1 MELTAEEL
9 AMLTEDERRQLKEEQ
24 GDDDTGTDTDADDQS
39 GDDADQDDD
48 DQSDDDADDD
58 AGDEDDTGDQGDADE
73 DDQGGD
79 DHNGDQADDQDDQ
92 EQEEQLEKAPA
103 PLFTAELPEDIE
115 AKRTEIDGKEDTLV
129 EQFDNGDIT
138 FAEYNK
144 QIRTLNN
151 ERAALDRI
159 ELKAEMAREAQQAQI
174 DNQWQGALNT
184 FLAEHPEIDLT
195 NEIHHAAFD
204 KLLRQHTAGVME
216 KGGLPGLREIKK
228 AHGDFI
234 KTFNIQ
240 SDKPAP
246 KEQKQEKQTAKPP
259 KHREVPPNLGKVP
272 AAANADMDDGR
283 FAALDKLPPDKFEA
297 AFAKLSEADRNAYL
311 SS

>member
-9 AMLTEDERRQLKEEQ
+9 AMLTEDERRQLEEEQ
-24 GDDDTGTDTDADDQS
+24 GDDDTDTDTDADDQS

-48 DQSDDDADDD
+48 DSSDDD

-73 DDQGGD
+73 DDQDGD
-79 DHNGDQADDQDDQ
+79 DDNGDDQDDQ

-115 AKRTEIDGKEDTLV
+115 ANRTEIDGKEDTLV

-151 ERAALDRI
+151 ERAALERI

-184 FLAEHPEIDLT
+184 FLAEHPEIDLS
-195 NEIHHAAFD
+195 NEFHHAAFD

-234 KTFNIQ
+234 KTFNLQ

-246 KEQKQEKQTAKPP
+246 KEQKQEKQTAKTP
-259 KHREVPPNLGKVP
+259 KHREVPPNLGKIP

>member
-9 AMLTEDERRQLKEEQ
+9 AMLTEDERRQLEEEQ
-24 GDDDTGTDTDADDQS
+24 GDDDTDTDTDADDQS
-39 GDDADQDDD
+39 GDDDDQDDD
-48 DQSDDDADDD
+48 DSSDDD
-58 AGDEDDTGDQGDADE
+58 AGDEDDAGDQGDADE
-73 DDQGGD
+73 DDQDGD
-79 DHNGDQADDQDDQ
+79 DDNGDDQDDQ

-115 AKRTEIDGKEDTLV
+115 AKRTEIDGKEDALV

-151 ERAALDRI
+151 ERAALERI

-184 FLAEHPEIDLT
+184 FLAEHPEIDLS
-195 NEIHHAAFD
+195 NEFHHAAFD

-228 AHGDFI
+228 AHGDFV
-234 KTFNIQ
+234 KTFNLQ
-240 SDKPAP
+240 SNKPAP
-246 KEQKQEKQTAKPP
+246 KEKQTAKTP
-259 KHREVPPNLGKVP
+259 KHREVPPNLGKIP

>member
-9 AMLTEDERRQLKEEQ
+9 AMLTEDERRQLEEEQ
-24 GDDDTGTDTDADDQS
+24 GDDDTDTDTDANDQS
-39 GDDADQDDD
+39 GDDDAGDDEDQDDD
-48 DQSDDDADDD
+48 VDGGDGADDADN
-58 AGDEDDTGDQGDADE
+58 DADE
-73 DDQGGD
+73 DQDSSDDDGD
-79 DHNGDQADDQDDQ
+79 DQADDQDDQ

-228 AHGDFI
+228 AHGDFV
-234 KTFNIQ
+234 KTFNLQ

-272 AAANADMDDGR
+272 AASNADMDDGR

>member
-9 AMLTEDERRQLKEEQ
+9 AMLTEDERRQLEEEQ
-24 GDDDTGTDTDADDQS
+24 GDDDTDTDTDADDQS

-48 DQSDDDADDD
+48 DSSDDD
-58 AGDEDDTGDQGDADE
+58 AGDEDDTGDQGDAD
-73 DDQGGD
+73 DQDGD
-79 DHNGDQADDQDDQ
+79 DDNGDDQDDQ

-151 ERAALDRI
+151 ERAALERI

-184 FLAEHPEIDLT
+184 FLEEHPEIDLS
-195 NEIHHAAFD
+195 NEFHHAAFD

-228 AHGDFI
+228 AHGDFV
-234 KTFNIQ
+234 KTFNLQ
-240 SDKPAP
+240 SNKPAP
-246 KEQKQEKQTAKPP
+246 KEKQTAKTP
-259 KHREVPPNLGKVP
+259 KYREVPPNLGKVP